1 MIVHGSV
8 WDETD
13 VEARQACSLID
24 NALYVPPFD
33 HPLIWSGNSTM
44 IDEIQAQMPGTPPDC
59 IIASVG
65 GGGLLLGVIEGCIR
79 NKWIESDMKIIAVET
94 EGADCFH
101 QSIEQDSLATLH
113 SITRSDIY

>member
-13 VEARQACSLID
+13 VEAREACSMID
-24 NALYVPPFD
+24 NALYVPPFE
-33 HPLIWSGNSTM
+33 HPLIWSGNSTI
-44 IDEIQAQMPGTPPDC
+44 IDELQEQMSDTVPDC

-65 GGGLLLGVIEGCIR
+65 GGGLILGVIEGCIR
-79 NKWIESDMKIIAVET
+79 NKWIESGIKIIAVET

-101 QSIEQDSLATLH
+101 QSVKQDKLVTLH
-113 SITRSDIY
+113 SITRLN